1 MIARVAI
8 LQPGSQVTSMDRL
21 WARISVL
28 ALTLTAILCA
38 FFAVVRPWY
47 LQWGASDIE
56 GRMTLPGDEIIPRAA
71 QQETRAIT
79 IDAGVDA
86 VWPWLAQVGQDRG
99 GFYSFD
105 LLENVVGCRMPTVD
119 VLRPDKQSWSPGDK
133 LWMYPPEGAGGAGF
147 ATLRWYVPGRALGF
161 GTRMVGTPITA
172 PEDGSW
178 TFVLQPLD
186 GYTTR
191 LLIRGR
197 GPVTRSWL
205 GLAFDR
211 SIFEPV
217 HFAMERRMMI
227 GIKQLAEG
235 QDRARAINHLQ
246 VALWTIT
253 FGLFIVSG
261 AQVLLRREW
270 RRPLT
275 GFVAA
280 AAVFQVLTFVQ
291 PPIMLG
297 AGLVAAVVATLW
309 WRGDWGI
316 FPGAERSSASGGSPP
331 NTMSKVAASH

>member
-1 MIARVAI
+1 
-8 LQPGSQVTSMDRL
+8 MDRL

-147 ATLRWYVPGRALGF
+147 ATLRRYVPGRALGF
-161 GTRMVGTPITA
+161 GTRVVGTPITA

-186 GYTTR
+186 GSTTR

-217 HFAMERRMMI
+217 HFVMERRMMI

-235 QDRARAINHLQ
+235 QDRDRAINHLQ
-246 VALWTIT
+246 IALWTLT
-253 FGLFIVSG
+253 FGLLIVSG

-270 RRPLT
+270 WRPLT
-275 GFVAA
+275 GFVGAA
-280 AAVFQVLTFVQ
+280 GVFQILTLAQ
-291 PPIMLG
+291 PHILVG
-297 AGLVAAVVATLW
+297 IALVAGVTGILW
-309 WRGDWGI
+309 RPGDWGI
-316 FPGAERSSASGGSPP
+316 FHPPAKSSPRVASSPAAMSNIAHDPTLFPGARSRH
-331 NTMSKVAASH
+331 TC